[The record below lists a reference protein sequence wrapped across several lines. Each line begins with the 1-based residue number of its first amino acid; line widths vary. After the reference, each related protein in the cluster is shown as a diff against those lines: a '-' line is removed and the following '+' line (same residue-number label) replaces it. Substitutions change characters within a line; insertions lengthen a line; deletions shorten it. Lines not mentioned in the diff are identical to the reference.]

1 MNQMRVVAVLL
12 VVLLIMGCSPKSAP
26 QPAPQTPKA
35 TGNQQAEQSQVQVW
49 TCPMHSQI
57 REPKPGKC
65 KICGMDL
72 VQVKKDEGQ
81 QGPGK

>member
-1 MNQMRVVAVLL
+1 MNQVRVVAVLL
-12 VVLLIMGCSPKSAP
+12 VVLLVMGCSPK
-26 QPAPQTPKA
+26 PAPQTPKA
-35 TGNQQAEQSQVQVW
+35 SSSQQAEQSQVQVW

-72 VQVKKDEGQ
+72 VQMKEGEGKQ
-81 QGPGK
+81 DPGK